1 MKRLAW
7 AVVAATFGLIVV
19 DTVVSAQY
27 RTMLSADTLS
37 QHAWPAVH
45 LAALAST
52 VMGALI
58 VSRYPRHPIGW
69 LLVAGGSAT
78 CLSLALEAVSLWTTD
93 HHGPGSVA
101 TGRMV
106 GWLSLLINASFTIT
120 TLTAIFLIAPDGRLP
135 SRRWRPVLWAAVAG
149 FGLYLAAVL
158 LVDPQEVRLVPDQD
172 YGTLT
177 AVLAN
182 IGILL
187 TSLALIASLV
197 SLVLRMRRATGVTR
211 QQLKWMVASAALPAV
226 GLGLVLVASAFS
238 DSYLVNVPLYLS
250 YLAVPVCIAV
260 AVLHHRLFD
269 LDLIISR
276 ALVLAIA
283 TVLVGT
289 GYVLVVVALSSAIR
303 RGAGG
308 FWASL
313 LAYVLVAMA
322 FQPLRRRVVHL
333 ADRLAFGAAATPY
346 EALAD
351 LARRLGESPD
361 PTYLLP
367 AVAEAAGTAVS
378 ARRTLVRLHV
388 PGAPDQVGSWP
399 ASPVVGTRTGVQ
411 AGATVDVPVV
421 DRGELLGSLQVEMP
435 AGRELR
441 PHDLR
446 LLQDLAGQS
455 AIAFSNA
462 RLSAELA
469 HQVSRLDQRT
479 HELLESRRRLVT
491 AGDAER
497 RRLERS
503 IAREV
508 VPHLDPLPARLAE
521 LSAPDRTDALHPRD
535 VQPLVAGS
543 TAALEAL
550 REITRGVFPAL
561 LARSGLEAA
570 LRSLLGRAGGRLE
583 GDGVAGERLDERVEA
598 AAYFCVAE
606 VLRGLTPPVTVA
618 LDRSDDELR
627 LDVRAAGAGGLP
639 PVAPLRDRVETVG
652 GTVVGR
658 TGDGLTV
665 LEVRLPAAP
674 RLEVPA

>member
-1 MKRLAW
+1 MRRLAW
-7 AVVAATFGLIVV
+7 AVVVASVGLVV
-19 DTVVSAQY
+19 LDTVVSAQY
-27 RTMLSADTLS
+27 RTMMSTETLS
-37 QHAWPAVH
+37 EHAWPAVP
-45 LAALAST
+45 LAALASV

-69 LLVAGGSAT
+69 LLAAGGSAT
-78 CLSLALEAVSLWTTD
+78 TLSLALEAVSLWMTD
-93 HHGPGSVA
+93 HDGPGSVA
-101 TGRMV
+101 TGGTI
-106 GWLSLLINASFTIT
+106 GWLALFVNASFTIT
-120 TLTAIFLIAPDGRLP
+120 TLTAIFLIAPDGHLP
-135 SRRWRPVLWAAVAG
+135 SKRWRPVAWAAVAG
-149 FGLYLAAVL
+149 YLLYVVGVL
-158 LVDPQEVRLVPDQD
+158 VIDPQEIRLVADQD
-172 YGTLT
+172 YGLLPGVLT
-177 AVLAN
+177 AV
-182 IGILL
+182 GILL
-187 TSLALIASLV
+187 TALSLVASLV
-197 SLVLRMRRATGVTR
+197 SLVLRMRRAVGVVR
-211 QQLKWMVASAALPAV
+211 QQLRWVVAAAALPAIA
-226 GLGLVLVASAFS
+226 LVFVLIGSAVWGSDSPLVAI
-238 DSYLVNVPLYLS
+238 PLYLS

-276 ALVLAIA
+276 ALLLAIA
-283 TVLVGT
+283 TVMVGT

-303 RGAGG
+303 RGTGG

-313 LAYVLVAMA
+313 LAFALVAMA

-333 ADRLAFGAAATPY
+333 ADRLAFGASATPY

-351 LARRLGESPD
+351 LSRRLGESPD

-378 ARRTLVRLHV
+378 ARRTTVRLKV
-388 PGAPDQVGSWP
+388 PGAADQVGRWP
-399 ASPVVGTRTGVQ
+399 TDGAPGDPDPS
-411 AGATVDVPVV
+411 GATVDIPVV
-421 DRGELLGSLQVEMP
+421 DRGETLGTLHVEMP
-435 AGRELR
+435 PGR
-441 PHDLR
+441 DLR
-446 LLQDLAGQS
+446 QHDSQLLQDLADQS
-455 AIAFSNA
+455 ALAFRNA

-469 HQVSRLDQRT
+469 HQVAQLDRRT
-479 HELLESRRRLVT
+479 DELVESRRRLIT

-508 VPHLDPLPARLAE
+508 VPHLEPLPARLEE
-521 LSAPDRTDALHPRD
+521 LAGSAAATTLDPRA

-570 LRSLLGRAGGRLE
+570 LRSLLGRAGGRLVSDGAS
-583 GDGVAGERLDERVEA
+583 GDRLDERVEA

-606 VLRGLTPPVTVA
+606 VLRELTPPVEVV
-618 LDRSDDELR
+618 LDHE
-627 LDVRAAGAGGLP
+627 AGGLLLEVRAP
-639 PVAPLRDRVETVG
+639 DTGGLPAVAPLRDRVETVG

-658 TGDGLTV
+658 TGEGLTV

-674 RLEVPA
+674 RIEVPA